1 MHIEFVRSG
10 GFTGIRLS
18 ASIDTQQLLAEQAS
32 TLEKLIE
39 ESGFF
44 DLPAQIKPTTPGPD
58 RFEYQVVVSSNGQTH
73 SVNVSESVA
82 PERVR
87 PLLDFLTTIAMSGKK

>member
-1 MHIEFVRSG
+1 MKIDFARSG
-10 GFTGIRLS
+10 GFAGIRLT
-18 ASIDTQQLLAEQAS
+18 ASIDTRQLLAEQAS

-44 DLPAQIKPTTPGPD
+44 DLPAQIKPTSPGPD
-58 RFEYQVVVSSNGQTH
+58 RFEYQVAISSNGQTH
-73 SVNVSESVA
+73 SVNVSDAVV

-87 PLLDFLTTIAMSGKK
+87 PLLDLLTTIAMSGKK